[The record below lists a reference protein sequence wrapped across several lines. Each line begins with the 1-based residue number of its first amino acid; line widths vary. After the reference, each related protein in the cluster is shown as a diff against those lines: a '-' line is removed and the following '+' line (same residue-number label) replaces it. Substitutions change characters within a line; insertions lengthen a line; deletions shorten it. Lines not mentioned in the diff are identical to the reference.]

1 MRKDSKTA
9 WSHFEIMIRTGMPH
23 AMDIAS
29 ELVLHDLQVPLPTH
43 VVDLQVD
50 LQFYGVIHRAYRS
63 KVLPQFLY
71 IMERLKKNELWCK
84 IQGSQDAQL
93 KVVQLCI
100 DNGRLTLAEIETLAV
115 SHFTQSQNALMITL
129 KNAA

>member
-1 MRKDSKTA
+1 MRKDTMTA

-23 AMDIAS
+23 AMDIAA

-43 VVDLQVD
+43 AVDLQVD
-50 LQFYGVIHRAYRS
+50 LQFYGVIHHAYRS
-63 KVLPQFLY
+63 KVLPQFLS
-71 IMERLKKNELWCK
+71 IMEFLKKSELWSK
-84 IQGSQDAQL
+84 IQGSQEAQL

-100 DNGRLTLAEIETLAV
+100 DNGRLPLAEIETFAV
-115 SHFTQSQNALMITL
+115 SHFMQSQTALMTTL